1 MMRFS
6 RSGHLERSDEL
17 EQKRLERAALPATRR
32 RFALVGA
39 ALAAPVIIAVAF
51 SALTEPPPPP
61 PVVVAPPVAEAPPP
75 PPPDPTVHDTLRS
88 GESLGSALA
97 RHGVAADDVAD
108 LVTDIGGVLELRAL
122 RVGAPFS
129 VLLEG
134 PRLARFTFKTS
145 NKDGVPRRIIATRLA
160 DVAATP
166 AATAPTAAA
175 EPATTAPAAP
185 LKDRRAPPRAPRFDI
200 AIEDAVVG
208 TVVEGLVGNVRGSL
222 YNGMLDAGGDAT
234 LVNRFVDVFAWNI
247 DFYRQSQPGDEFRLL
262 VEKRF
267 AGEGEERRFL
277 GYGRVIAAEYVNA
290 GHAMRGFTFETADKQ
305 FKGVFDDTG
314 ESLERTFL
322 KSPLE
327 ITRITS
333 NYGSRFH
340 PILKSQ
346 RKHEGI
352 DYGAPLGT
360 PVWTVADGVVAEA
373 RYNKGAGNMV
383 VISHAN
389 GFKTEYFHLSRF
401 ADGMKPGLRVTQK
414 QLIGFVGS
422 TGMSTGPHLHFGML
436 RAGKHV
442 DPGKQ
447 DFPAATPLPP
457 QYRAEFDAFVQPLL
471 AQLQALTRA

>member
-17 EQKRLERAALPATRR
+17 EQKRLERATQPATLRR
-32 RFALVGA
+32 MGLVGV
-39 ALAAPVIIAVAF
+39 ALSAPIAIAVAF
-51 SALTEPPPPP
+51 TALTEPPS
-61 PVVVAPPVAEAPPP
+61 APPVTAASMVAEVQASAPPP
-75 PPPDPTVHDTLRS
+75 APPPDPTIHDTLRN

-97 RHGVAADDVAD
+97 RHGVAANDVAD
-108 LVTDIGGVLELRAL
+108 LVADMGNVLELRAL

-129 VLLEG
+129 VLIDG
-134 PRLARFTFKTS
+134 QQLARFTFKTS
-145 NKDGVPRRIIATRLA
+145 NKDGVPRRVIATRRLEV
-160 DVAATP
+160 VAGPQSDAS
-166 AATAPTAAA
+166 
-175 EPATTAPAAP
+175 APAPA
-185 LKDRRAPPRAPRFDI
+185 LSDRRAPARAPCFDI
-200 AIEDAVVG
+200 AIEDAVVT
-208 TVVEGLVGNVRGSL
+208 TVVEGLVGSVRGSL

-247 DFYRQSQPGDEFRLL
+247 DFYRQSQPGDEFKLL

-277 GYGRVIAAEYVNA
+277 GYGRVIAAEYDNV
-290 GHAMRGFTFETADKQ
+290 GHAMRGFTFESADKQ

-327 ITRITS
+327 VTRITS
-333 NYGSRFH
+333 SYGSRFH

-346 RKHEGI
+346 RKHEGV

-373 RYNKGAGNMV
+373 RYSKGAGNMM

-401 ADGMKPGLRVTQK
+401 ADGMKPGRRVTQK

-436 RAGKHV
+436 RAGRYV
-442 DPGKQ
+442 DPGRQ
-447 DFPAATPLPP
+447 EFPAATPLPP
-457 QYRAEFDAFVQPLL
+457 QYRAEFDAFVQPLM

>member
-17 EQKRLERAALPATRR
+17 EQKRLERVTHPATLRR
-32 RFALVGA
+32 LALVGV
-39 ALAAPVIIAVAF
+39 ALSAPIAIAVAF
-51 SALTEPPPPP
+51 SALTEPPPPAP
-61 PVVVAPPVAEAPPP
+61 LAVAPPVAETPPPP
-75 PPPDPTVHDTLRS
+75 PPPDPTIHDTLRS
-88 GESLGSALA
+88 GEALGSALA
-97 RHGVAADDVAD
+97 RHGVGANDVAD
-108 LVTDIGGVLELRAL
+108 LVADMGSVLELRAL

-129 VLLEG
+129 VLLDG
-134 PRLARFTFKTS
+134 QQLARFTFKTT
-145 NKDGVPRRIIATRLA
+145 NKDGVPRRVIATRRT
-160 DVAATP
+160 DVVATP
-166 AATAPTAAA
+166 QS
-175 EPATTAPAAP
+175 ESSAPAPP
-185 LKDRRAPPRAPRFDI
+185 LSDRRAPLRTPCFDI
-200 AIEDAVVG
+200 ALEDAVVI
-208 TVVEGLVGNVRGSL
+208 TVVEGLVGSVRGSL

-277 GYGRVIAAEYVNA
+277 GYGRVIAAEYDNA
-290 GHAMRGFTFETADKQ
+290 GHAMRGFTFESADKQ

-346 RKHEGI
+346 RKHEGV

-373 RYNKGAGNMV
+373 RYSKGAGNMI

-389 GFKTEYFHLSRF
+389 GFKTEYFHLARF
-401 ADGMKPGLRVTQK
+401 ADGMKSGQRVTQK

-436 RAGKHV
+436 RAGRYV
-442 DPGKQ
+442 DPARQ

>member
-6 RSGHLERSDEL
+6 RSGHHERTDEL
-17 EQKRLERAALPATRR
+17 EQKRLERVAHPATRR
-32 RFALVGA
+32 RLALVGG
-39 ALAAPVIIAVAF
+39 ALVVPVAIAVAF
-51 SALTEPPPPP
+51 TTLTEPPPP
-61 PVVVAPPVAEAPPP
+61 PVVVAPPPVVEAPPP
-75 PPPDPTVHDTLRS
+75 PPPDPTIHDTLRS
-88 GESLGSALA
+88 GEALGSALA

-108 LVTDIGGVLELRAL
+108 LVTDLGGVLELRSL

-134 PRLARFTFKTS
+134 PRLARFTFKTT
-145 NKDGVPRRIIATRLA
+145 NKDGVPRRIIATRLPEPA
-160 DVAATP
+160 VP
-166 AATAPTAAA
+166 AAALPSTPT
-175 EPATTAPAAP
+175 PP
-185 LKDRRAPPRAPRFDI
+185 LKGPRSAPPRAPRFALDF
-200 AIEDAVVG
+200 EDAVVS
-208 TVVEGLVGNVRGSL
+208 TVVEGLVGTIRGSL

-277 GYGRVIAAEYVNA
+277 GYGKVIAAEYVNA
-290 GHAMRGFTFETADKQ
+290 GHALRGFTFETADKQ
-305 FKGVFDDTG
+305 FKGVFDDRG

-373 RYNKGAGNMV
+373 RFSKGAGNMV

-401 ADGMKPGLRVTQK
+401 AEGLKPGQRVTQK
-414 QLIGFVGS
+414 QLIGYVGS

-436 RAGKHV
+436 RAGNHV
-442 DPGKQ
+442 DPGRQ

>member
-6 RSGHLERSDEL
+6 RSGYHDRTDEL
-17 EQKRLERAALPATRR
+17 EQKRLRRVDQPATRR
-32 RFALVGA
+32 RFAVVGG
-39 ALAAPVIIAVAF
+39 ALATPVAIALAF
-51 SALTEPPPPP
+51 SASEDPPPPA
-61 PVVVAPPVAEAPPP
+61 PVVAAAPLAIEPPPP
-75 PPPDPTVHDTLRS
+75 PPPDPTVHDTLRK

-97 RHGVAADDVAD
+97 RHRVRADDVAD
-108 LVTDIGGVLELRAL
+108 LVTDIGGVLELRSL

-129 VLLEG
+129 LVIESE
-134 PRLARFTFKTS
+134 RLTRFTFQTKNS
-145 NKDGVPRRIIATRLA
+145 EGVPRRIVATRRVDESLP
-160 DVAATP
+160 VA
-166 AATAPTAAA
+166 TAAA
-175 EPATTAPAAP
+175 AAP
-185 LKDRRAPPRAPRFDI
+185 IQDARRAPRTPRYDV
-200 AIEDAVVG
+200 AIEDAEVS
-208 TVVEGLVGNVRGSL
+208 TAIEGLVGSIRSSL

-262 VEKRF
+262 VEKRY
-267 AGEGEERRFL
+267 AGEGDERRFL
-277 GYGRVIAAEYVNA
+277 GWGRVIAAEYVNA
-290 GHAMRGFTFETADKQ
+290 GHAVRGFTFETADGQ
-305 FKGVFDDTG
+305 FSGVFDDSG

-340 PILKSQ
+340 PILKST

-360 PVWTVADGVVAEA
+360 PIWTVADGVVAEA
-373 RYNKGAGNMV
+373 RFSRGAGNMV

-401 ADGMKPGLRVTQK
+401 AEGLKPGQRVKQK
-414 QLIGFVGS
+414 QIIGYVGS

-442 DPGKQ
+442 DPGNQ

-457 QYRAEFDAFVQPLL
+457 RYRAEFDAFVQPLL